1 MYAIVDIETTG
12 SYAAA
17 NGITEIAI
25 HVFDGIEVVEVFE
38 TLVNPLQPI
47 PPFIQQMTGITNQMV
62 ATAPP
67 FTTIAERVY
76 NILQGQIFVAHNVQ
90 FDYSFVKTQL
100 KAAGFELNCSKLCTV
115 RLSRQILPGYPSYS
129 LGKLCRSLGIS
140 LENRHRAGGD
150 TAATVALFKKLLHED
165 RSNHIAKSLKRN
177 SKEWILPPHVP
188 RSDFDRLPTKPGVY
202 YFHDKKD
209 KVVYVGKAINIR
221 YRVNSHFSN
230 DAPTAQKQKFIRH
243 VYRITHQECATPL
256 MATLLESAEIK
267 HRWPRFN
274 AAQKKKEDVFGLFVF
289 EDQDGYKRIA
299 LDKIKKNVP
308 SLLHFYNLAEG
319 QAMIRKMAKAH
330 HLCLRLCFM
339 QQASGACAGEY
350 ATTCKGA
357 CTKKEK
363 RAVYNQRVEEALQDV
378 TAHENFLIIDKGRN
392 NKEQSCILIE
402 KGSFYGMGYI
412 PNTAVMDNTDE
423 LKNYL
428 TPYRNNSTIQKT
440 IRMFKESFPEKI
452 KPLEQALVIPLK
464 S

>member
-38 TLVNPLQPI
+38 SLVNPLQPI
-47 PPFIQQMTGITNQMV
+47 PPFIQQMTGITNEMV
-62 ATAPP
+62 AHAPT
-67 FTTIAERVY
+67 FSAIAERVY
-76 NILQGQIFVAHNVQ
+76 HLLQGQIFVAHNVQ
-90 FDYSFVKTQL
+90 FDYSFVKAQL
-100 KAAGFELNCSKLCTV
+100 KSVGFELNCSKLCTV
-115 RLSRQILPGYPSYS
+115 RLSRQILTGYPSYS

-177 SKEWILPPHVP
+177 SKEWILPPHVS
-188 RSDFDRLPTKPGVY
+188 RADFDALPTRPGVY

-230 DAPTAQKQKFIRH
+230 DAPTAQKQKFIRAVH
-243 VYRITHQECATPL
+243 RISFQECATPL
-256 MATLLESAEIK
+256 MASLLESAEIK

-274 AAQKKKEDVFGLFVF
+274 AAQKKREDVFSLFVF
-289 EDQDGYKRIA
+289 EDQYGYKRIA
-299 LDKIKKNVP
+299 LDRIKKNVP
-308 SLLHFYNLAEG
+308 SLLQFYNLADG
-319 QAMIRKMAKAH
+319 QAAIRKIVRTH
-330 HLCLRLCFM
+330 SLCMRLCFLQHTM
-339 QQASGACAGEY
+339 GGCAGEF
-350 ATTCKGA
+350 AENCRGA
-357 CTKKEK
+357 CTKKEE
-363 RAVYNQRVEEALQDV
+363 AASYNQRVDQALQELVADG
-378 TAHENFLIIDKGRN
+378 NFLIKDKGRN
-392 NKEQSCILIE
+392 NKEYSYILIE

-412 PNTAVMDNTDE
+412 PINSTTLDIQTVKTQ
-423 LKNYL
+423 L

-440 IRMFKESFPEKI
+440 IRMFKDSFPEKI
-452 KPLEQALVIPLK
+452 IPL
-464 S
+464 

>member
-38 TLVNPLQPI
+38 SLVNPLQPI

-62 ATAPP
+62 AAAPP

-90 FDYSFVKTQL
+90 FDYSFVKAQL

-165 RSNHIAKSLKRN
+165 KSNHIAKSLKRN

-188 RSDFDRLPTKPGVY
+188 RSDFDRLPTRPGVY

-230 DAPTAQKQKFIRH
+230 DAPTAQKQKFIRTIH
-243 VYRITHQECATPL
+243 RITYQECATPL

-274 AAQKKKEDVFGLFVF
+274 AAQKKREEVFSLFVF
-289 EDQDGYKRIA
+289 EDQHGYQRIA
-299 LDKIKKNVP
+299 VDRLKKNVP
-308 SLLHFYNLAEG
+308 SLLEFYNIAEG
-319 QAMIRKMAKAH
+319 QALIRKMARTH
-330 HLCLRLCFM
+330 GLCLRLCFL
-339 QQASGACAGEY
+339 QDAAGACTGEF
-350 ATTCKGA
+350 AATCKGA
-357 CTKKEK
+357 CTRKETAAHYNK
-363 RAVYNQRVEEALQDV
+363 RVKLAVEELVA
-378 TAHENFLIIDKGRN
+378 NGSFLILDKGRN
-392 NKEQSCILIE
+392 SKEMSCILVE
-402 KGSFYGMGYI
+402 KGSFYGMGYVPATDTI
-412 PNTAVMDNTDE
+412 QDNPS
-423 LKNYL
+423 LKSLL

-440 IRMFKESFPEKI
+440 IRVFKDSFPDKI
-452 KPLEQALVIPLK
+452 IPL
-464 S
+464 